1 MTTHSSPPRALSFG
15 VFDHMDLGR
24 LPLADQYEQRL
35 QLVQDYEKAGFYA
48 YHLAEHHSTPLGI
61 APSPSVYLAAVA
73 QRTSRLRFGPLVYTL
88 SMHHPLRVAEE
99 ICMLD
104 QMSRGRLEVGFGRGV
119 SPYEIGYYGVD
130 PAQAQSLYREGYQV
144 IQQALTRDRVDF
156 TGTHFKFNEVPVVLE
171 PYRQTPPPIW
181 YGVGL
186 PDGANWAAE
195 NGINIVCNG
204 PAASVRAVTDRYRER
219 WDAIGAQG
227 PLPRLGVSRHV
238 VVADTDE
245 QAMAIASR
253 AYQLWRER
261 LMHLWV
267 KHGTKPASLAFP
279 ERFEQAQADGLGI
292 AGSPSTVRQWV
303 EEEVAR
309 TGINYLVCRLAFG
322 DLSYE
327 ESAQST
333 RLFGRHVL
341 TPLGQPSRDTAAD
354 NNSAVMA

>member
-1 MTTHSSPPRALSFG
+1 MSTHPHPPRELSFG
-15 VFDHMDLGR
+15 VFDHMDRGR

-35 QLVQDYEKAGFYA
+35 QLVQDYEQAGFYA

-73 QRTSRLRFGPLVYTL
+73 QRTRRLRFGPLVYTL

-130 PAQAQSLYREGYQV
+130 PAQAQSLYHEGYQV
-144 IQQALTRDRVDF
+144 IQQALTRERVDF
-156 TGTHFKFNEVPVVLE
+156 AGTHFSFREVPVVLQ
-171 PYRQTPPPIW
+171 PYHQTPPPIW

-186 PDGANWAAE
+186 PQGADWAAE

-204 PAASVRAVTDRYRER
+204 PASGVRAVTDRYRER
-219 WDAIGAQG
+219 WNAIGATG

-238 VVADTDE
+238 VVADTDA

-253 AYQLWRER
+253 AYTLWRER

-267 KHGTKPASLAFP
+267 KHGTQPASLAFP
-279 ERFEQAQADGLGI
+279 ERFEQAQAAGLGI
-292 AGSPSTVRQWV
+292 AGAPSTVRQWV

-309 TGINYLVCRLAFG
+309 TGINYLVCRMAFG

-327 ESAQST
+327 ESARST
-333 RLFGRHVL
+333 RLFGDQVL
-341 TPLGQPSRDTAAD
+341 APLSRAPVGAAAD
-354 NNSAVMA
+354 SSALTA

>member
-1 MTTHSSPPRALSFG
+1 MNTQSPDTRELSFG
-15 VFDHMDLGR
+15 VFDHMDRGR

-35 QLVQDYEKAGFYA
+35 QLVQDYEQAGFYA
-48 YHLAEHHSTPLGI
+48 YHLAEHHATPLGI

-88 SMHHPLRVAEE
+88 SLHHPLRVAEE

-104 QMSRGRLEVGFGRGV
+104 QMSRGRMEVGFGRGV

-130 PAQAQSLYREGYQV
+130 PAQAQSLYHEGFQV
-144 IQQALTRDRVDF
+144 IQQALTQERVNF
-156 TGTHFKFNEVPVVLE
+156 TGAHFKFQDVPVVVT
-171 PYRQTPPPIW
+171 PYRSTPPPIW

-186 PDGANWAAE
+186 PDGAHWAAQ

-204 PAASVRAVTDRYRER
+204 PAASVRAVTDRYRELWAAR
-219 WDAIGAQG
+219 GAPG
-227 PLPRLGVSRHV
+227 PLPRMGVSRHV

-245 QAMAIASR
+245 QAMAIARR

-267 KHGTKPASLAFP
+267 QHGTRPASLAFP
-279 ERFEQAQADGLGI
+279 EQFEQAQAAGLGI
-292 AGSPSTVRQWV
+292 AGSPATVRQWV

-309 TGINYLVCRLAFG
+309 TGINYLVCRMAFG
-322 DLSYE
+322 DLSHE
-327 ESAQST
+327 ESAHST

-341 TPLGQPSRDTAAD
+341 APLSRARSDSPAVTA
-354 NNSAVMA
+354 

>member
-1 MTTHSSPPRALSFG
+1 MSAHASQSDQLSFG
-15 VFDHMDLGR
+15 VFDHMDRGP

-35 QLVQDYEKAGFYA
+35 QLVQRYEKAGFYA

-73 QRTSRLRFGPLVYTL
+73 LRTSRLRFGPLVYTL

-130 PAQAQSLYREGYQV
+130 PAQAQSLYHEGYQV
-144 IQQALTRDRVDF
+144 IQQALSRDRVDF
-156 TGTHFKFNEVPVVLE
+156 SGKHFRFEEVPVVLE
-171 PYRQTPPPIW
+171 PYRRTPPPIW
-181 YGVGL
+181 YGVGQ
-186 PDGANWAAE
+186 PEGADWAAE
-195 NGINIVCNG
+195 NRINIVCNG
-204 PAASVRAVTDRYRER
+204 LAAGVRAVTDRYREH
-219 WDAIGAQG
+219 WAAIGATG

-238 VVADTDE
+238 VVADTDA

-253 AYQLWRER
+253 AYKLWRER

-267 KHGTKPASLAFP
+267 KHGTKPVSLAFP
-279 ERFEQAQADGLGI
+279 EEFEQAQAAGLGI
-292 AGSPSTVRQWV
+292 AGSPATVRQWV
-303 EEEVAR
+303 QEEVQR

-333 RLFGRHVL
+333 QLFGSQVL
-341 TPLGQPSRDTAAD
+341 TPLQGSAAPA
-354 NNSAVMA
+354 SVGRGAVAA

>member
-1 MTTHSSPPRALSFG
+1 MTHHAPESKALSFG
-15 VFDHMDLGR
+15 VFDHMDRGR

-35 QLVQDYEKAGFYA
+35 QLVQQYEQAGFYA

-130 PAQAQSLYREGYQV
+130 PAQAQSLYHEGYQV

-156 TGTHFKFNEVPVVLE
+156 SGQHFQFKEVPVVLE
-171 PYRQTPPPIW
+171 PYQRTPPPIW

-186 PDGANWAAE
+186 PDGANWAAD
-195 NGINIVCNG
+195 NGVNIVCNG
-204 PAASVRAVTDRYRER
+204 PAAGVRAVTDRYRER
-219 WDAIGAQG
+219 WAAIGATG

-238 VVADTDE
+238 VVADSDA

-253 AYQLWRER
+253 AYKLWRER

-279 ERFEQAQADGLGI
+279 EEFEQAQAAGLGI

-303 EEEVAR
+303 EQEVER

-333 RLFGRHVL
+333 QLFGSQVL
-341 TPLGQPSRDTAAD
+341 APLQRGASHAVAGR
-354 NNSAVMA
+354 SALAV